1 MNKDMM
7 IFRPKYKNRK
17 EYFKDMINHIKSH
30 YVIPKESPIEEL
42 IISFEDLLTYQD
54 DLEKAFNE
62 YYMQN
67 LNLRA
72 DIMIKKM
79 SIPDERIKD
88 STFYILYNM
97 PTYEEL
103 QQENQK
109 LRQQLYEL
117 GGVDEYNR
125 HLINKQQQFIKYLE
139 DEIKRLN
146 ENDIYEPLQ
155 CMALETLKHILR
167 RYKEIMEIPHEE
179 NK

>member
-1 MNKDMM
+1 MM

-139 DEIKRLN
+139 DEIKF
-146 ENDIYEPLQ
+146 I
-155 CMALETLKHILR
+155 
-167 RYKEIMEIPHEE
+167 E
-179 NK
+179 NKVFSFPCPSNERNYLIRIENKLIKVLQKYEKIVNGTE